1 MATLRSKVS
10 AATVSPEC
18 CKLTIVKLKGTAD
31 ISPGAFSNTPGVWES
46 LNMAMFLARLELL
59 RGFFGMCGGAVKADN
74 VGQMMPSGD
83 MLVRPV
89 K

>member
-1 MATLRSKVS
+1 M
-10 AATVSPEC
+10 
-18 CKLTIVKLKGTAD
+18 KLKGTAD

-59 RGFFGMCGGAVKADN
+59 RDFFGMCGGAVKAFRADN
-74 VGQMMPSGD
+74 VGQMMPTGD